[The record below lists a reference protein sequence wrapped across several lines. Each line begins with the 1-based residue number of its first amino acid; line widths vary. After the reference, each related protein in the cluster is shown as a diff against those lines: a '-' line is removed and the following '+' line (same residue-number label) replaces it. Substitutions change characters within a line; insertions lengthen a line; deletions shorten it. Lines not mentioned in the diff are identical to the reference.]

1 MTVPK
6 KKTTKLQLVPF
17 MREVIIG
24 TRGSSLAL
32 WQAEFIRQT
41 LKERFEIKLTI
52 KIIST
57 QGDIDQ
63 STTFT
68 QMEGT
73 GFFTKALEAAL
84 IREEIDIAVHSL
96 KDLMTTMPDQ
106 LSVPVVGFRE
116 DRRELLLIDPRHYVE
131 GLLPVKDGTVIG
143 TSSARR
149 KSQLKYLNKNLNIR
163 DIRGNLP
170 TRLNK
175 LRNGE
180 YGAILIAAAG
190 INRLAID
197 LSDFKSVLLDP
208 QFFLPAPGQGVLAV
222 QSRRDD
228 GELNRLLKQIDD
240 HLVRTE
246 VEMERGLLKKFNR
259 GCSLPL
265 GVFTEI
271 EESRLCHLKAVLDI
285 SENSRP
291 QLRRADISGTDP
303 EQIVNDAFNQLTKEK
318 VTIPCDW
325 A

>member
-1 MTVPK
+1 
-6 KKTTKLQLVPF
+6 
-17 MREVIIG
+17 MREVVIG

-32 WQAEFIRQT
+32 CQSEFIKQT
-41 LKERFEIKLTI
+41 LKERFEIKFTI

-68 QMEGT
+68 QMEGS

-84 IREEIDIAVHSL
+84 IRREIDIAVHSL

-116 DRRELLLIDPRHYVE
+116 DRRELLLIDPQHCVE
-131 GLLPVKDGTVIG
+131 ELLPVKDGTVIG

-149 KSQLKYLNKNLNIR
+149 KSQLKYLNKNLDIR

-190 INRLAID
+190 VNRLAID

-208 QFFLPAPGQGVLAV
+208 QVFLPAPGQGVLAV

-228 GELNRLLKQIDD
+228 GELNRLLSQIDD

-246 VEMERGLLKKFNR
+246 VEIERGLLKKFNR

-271 EESRLCHLKAVLDI
+271 EESGLCHLKAVLDI

-303 EQIVNDAFNQLTKEK
+303 EQIVNDAFNQLTKKKE
-318 VTIPCDW
+318 TIPCDW